1 MTTAFGCSGSH
12 HHERRRAVTI
22 PATDDLSAVFDA
34 SYTDAGSGNL
44 PPLTGTDE
52 VVIEPVAP

>member
-1 MTTAFGCSGSH
+1 
-12 HHERRRAVTI
+12 
-22 PATDDLSAVFDA
+22 VFSA

-44 PPLTGTDE
+44 PPLTGTDQ